1 MYNIMEILPHRYPF
15 LMVDRL
21 LEVEPGKRAVGIKHL
36 TYNEEFFQGHFPGQ
50 PIMPGVLMI
59 EAIAQVGACALLC
72 QETYRNKLAFLAG
85 VDKIRFKGS
94 AFPGDTL
101 TITCELIALK
111 GTIGKGK
118 GTIQNMGKTICSGEF
133 LFAITDRSE
142 ERT

>member
-1 MYNIMEILPHRYPF
+1 MYNVLELLPHRYPF

-21 LEVEPGKRAVGIKHL
+21 LEVEPGKKAVGIKLL
-36 TYNEEFFQGHFPGQ
+36 THNEEFFQGHFPGH

-59 EAIAQVGACALLC
+59 EAIAQVGACALRA
-72 QETYRNKLAFLAG
+72 QEAYRDKLAFLAG

-101 TITCELIALK
+101 TIACELVALK

-118 GTIQNMGKTICSGEF
+118 GSIQTGGKTICSGEF
-133 LFAITDRSE
+133 LFAIANR
-142 ERT
+142 